1 MGRSKKWAIG
11 INYKIAMTKKSEVIL
26 STFGPLHLVKS
37 AEYLSRLV
45 DIRLIQGWIPAW
57 WNKWLLVI
65 ADRILGYK
73 LSKTIKKRT
82 PQCLTGRNIGIGIP
96 EFYAWIAR
104 MYLRDRLSSVKA
116 AIMYGKLSRKYIKK
130 ADIFHVRSGSGLGG
144 AIEKAQKE
152 AMKVIVDHSI
162 AHPAFMS
169 KSLKDEFERNGEHF
183 DLGEESPFWQYVL
196 SDCRKA
202 DVLLVNSN
210 FVKETFVQQGFDA
223 SKIAVIYLG
232 VREDFWGLKKSYV
245 LSKPIK
251 LLFTGSFGF
260 RKGGEYLLKAL
271 CLLEKR
277 GIECELIIVG
287 GYSGGKTLLEKYP
300 SKNIRLTGVIPQD
313 EMKVYLQHADL
324 YVFPSLC
331 EGCAQSG
338 MEALAA
344 GLPVIATYESG
355 LPIEDGVNGLIIKS
369 KDEKAIVDA
378 ILRLV
383 GDDRLR
389 ERIGKTAMERM
400 KDYTW
405 DKYASNVV
413 DLYTKL
419 LEMPVENV

>member
-1 MGRSKKWAIG
+1 MIR
-11 INYKIAMTKKSEVIL
+11 VIL

-37 AEYLSRLV
+37 AEHLSRLV
-45 DIRLIQGWIPAW
+45 DIKLIQGWVPAW
-57 WNKWLLVI
+57 WNKWLLIIGDWMV
-65 ADRILGYK
+65 GYK

-96 EFYAWIAR
+96 EFYAWIGR
-104 MYLRDRLSSVKA
+104 MYLHDRLSNVKA
-116 AIMYGKLSRKYIKK
+116 ATMYGKLSRKYIKN
-130 ADIFHVRSGSGLGG
+130 ADVFHVRSGSGLGG
-144 AIEKAQKE
+144 AIEKAHNE
-152 AMKVIVDHSI
+152 GMKVVVDHSI
-162 AHPAFMS
+162 AHPAFMRQN
-169 KSLKDEFERNGEHF
+169 LKNEFEKHGEHF
-183 DLGEESPFWQYVL
+183 DLGDDSLFWQQVL
-196 SDCRKA
+196 GDCRKA

-223 SKIAVIYLG
+223 DRIAVIYLG

-271 CLLEKR
+271 RLLE
-277 GIECELIIVG
+277 GMEMEYELTIVG
-287 GYSGGKTLLEKYP
+287 GYAEGKALLEKYP
-300 SKNIRLTGVIPQD
+300 SKHIRLTGVVPQD
-313 EMKVYLQHADL
+313 EMKVYLRQADF

-344 GLPVIATYESG
+344 GLPVIATCESG
-355 LPIEDGVNGLIIKS
+355 LPIEDGVNGLTVKS

-378 ILRLV
+378 ILRLA
-383 GDDRLR
+383 GDDKLR
-389 ERIGKTAMERM
+389 EQIGKTAMEIMR
-400 KDYTW
+400 DYTW
-405 DKYASNVV
+405 DKYASKVA

>member
-1 MGRSKKWAIG
+1 MIR
-11 INYKIAMTKKSEVIL
+11 VIL
-26 STFGPLHLVKS
+26 STFGPLHLIKG

-45 DIRLIQGWIPAW
+45 DIRLIQGWVPAW
-57 WNKWLLVI
+57 WNSWLLI
-65 ADRILGYK
+65 IGDRILGYK

-82 PQCLTGRNIGIGIP
+82 PQFLKGRNIGIGIP

-104 MYLRDRLSSVKA
+104 MYLRDRLSNVKA
-116 AIMYGKLSRKYIKK
+116 AIMYGRLSRKYIGN
-130 ADIFHVRSGSGLGG
+130 ADVFHVRSGSGLGG
-144 AIEKAQKE
+144 AIEKAKNE
-152 AMKVIVDHSI
+152 GMKVVVDHSI
-162 AHPAFMS
+162 AHPAFMN
-169 KSLKDEFERNGEHF
+169 KNLKGEFERNGEHF
-183 DLGEESPFWQYVL
+183 DSGEDNPFWQYVL
-196 SDCRKA
+196 SDCKKA

-210 FVKETFVQQGFDA
+210 FVKETFIQQGFDA
-223 SKIAVIYLG
+223 GKIVVIYLG
-232 VREDFWGLKKSYV
+232 VREDFWGLKKNYV
-245 LSKPIK
+245 LSKKIK

-271 CLLEKR
+271 QLLEER
-277 GIECELIIVG
+277 ELECELTIVG

-313 EMKVYLQHADL
+313 EMKAYLQHADL

-355 LPIEDGVNGLIIKS
+355 LPIEDGVNGFIVKS

-383 GDDRLR
+383 ANDELR
-389 ERIGKTAMERM
+389 ESIGRKAMERM
-400 KDYTW
+400 KNYTW

-413 DLYTKL
+413 DLYLNLFQSSTSD
-419 LEMPVENV
+419 E